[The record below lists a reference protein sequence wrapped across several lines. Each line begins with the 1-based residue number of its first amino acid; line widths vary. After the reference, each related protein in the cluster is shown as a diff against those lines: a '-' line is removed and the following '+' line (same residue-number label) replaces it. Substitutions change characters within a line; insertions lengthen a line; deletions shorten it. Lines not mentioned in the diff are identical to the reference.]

1 MKRIA
6 IVGLANL
13 FPGSKEP
20 GKFWNN
26 LLAKVDSRTLATPYQ
41 MGDAPERFYQAGKGH
56 DDKYYCQTGGY
67 IHDFSMSAD
76 GFDLSEETLSGLDD
90 VFKWSLYVAREA
102 LKDSGYHGRQDILAR
117 CGVLLGNLSFPTKK
131 SNELFLPLYHK
142 PLETALKSLL
152 GDDDFCLDS
161 YLANGDGGA
170 KQAVDPKNGLIAGYP
185 AAVIAKSLNL
195 GAMHYALDAA
205 CASSLYS
212 VKLACDHLNMGK
224 ADMMLAGAVSGGD
237 PFFVN
242 MGFSIFQAYPENGIH
257 APLDTNS
264 QGLFAGEGA
273 GMLVLKRYDDAVRD
287 GDKIYASILAGGL
300 SNDGKGQHV
309 LSPNS
314 KGQVLAYK
322 RAYDD
327 ANVDPSTVDF
337 VECHAT
343 GTPLGDKVEITSM
356 ETFFGSDESG
366 NERSV
371 PMIGSV
377 KSNLGHLLTAAG
389 MPGMSKVILGM
400 QSGKI
405 PPTINVNNPQVSKN
419 GLIGADQIPVET
431 INWPITDGQPKRAAS
446 SVFGFGGCNAH
457 MVFEEHVPGAVV
469 TADSDAASDA
479 ALNKSYQP
487 QSMAIVGMDSLFGN
501 CIGLSNFEQSIYSGK
516 QHFIPLPKQRWK
528 GIDNVE
534 RDLPFNPPATGAYID
549 NFDVDFMRFKVPPK
563 EEDSLIPQQLLT
575 MKVVDGALHDAGMEP
590 GGNVAVLVAM
600 GTELELHQFRG
611 RVNLTTQIVDSLKA
625 NGISLS
631 SDDEAELENIA
642 KDSIYDVAKLNK
654 YTSFIGNI
662 MAARISSLW
671 DFNGPAFTVSSE
683 ENSVFKCLDL
693 AQNLLG
699 TSDVD
704 AVVVAAVDLSGSLEN
719 VMLRQRM
726 NPLNTADHSMGFNES
741 VNGWSVGE
749 GAGAVVLKRSVDA
762 QSDKQK
768 VYCQIDG
775 IGFSAGS
782 DANAVANASNMA
794 LNQAGRV
801 AADIGYI
808 EAFASG
814 NAEEDQQEI
823 RGLNAVFHSPD
834 DNSNTKNTAIGS
846 VKANIGHTYSASGM
860 ASLIKTALCLKNR
873 FIPGVPNWQ
882 APSDRPTWDN
892 SRFYVQNESKN
903 WLTENIR
910 CASISGLGADDTAA
924 HVVLSE
930 YSQTSAADSK
940 LNAEDSSTLVLIQG
954 DSQDQLLEALTQCE
968 ARIDVLPLRHLA
980 AEQFAASNGK
990 KAKYTVA
997 LLASTQK
1004 QLAQELAAAKA
1015 GVVKAIQSGK
1025 SWNTPN
1031 GSMFTPS
1038 SLGAGAKISF
1048 VYPGGFASYV
1058 GLGKDISRLFPETM
1072 ETMKVHTNR
1081 LGDMIGDRLFHPRTV
1096 EALDKE
1102 QVKALSR
1109 ELIHT
1114 PIAMFESGICYSK
1127 LLTEILSKQFGVKPS
1142 SAIGYSMGEISM
1154 MYAMDVWGSAD
1165 KMSELLHGLPVF
1177 RTRLAGPMDT
1187 VREAWAI
1194 DASVPD
1200 EDIWTGY
1207 TVKAPIKQVQEIV
1220 DTEDKV
1226 FLILIN
1232 TSNECVIAGDP
1243 SACARVVKQLG
1254 CENFIAP
1261 MSDVIH
1267 CPLVRADINELATLH
1282 RMPIANQT
1290 SATLFSA
1297 VGYQGVEVS
1306 SDNIANNIA
1315 EMYCNPVDFPR
1326 LVNAAYD
1333 DGARI
1338 FIELGPRDSCTQ
1350 YVSAALGD
1358 KEHLAVAL
1366 DNKGRDE
1373 KSAMVRA
1380 LAKLATHQIDIDLSP
1395 LFDMTLLEP
1404 VSKKGL
1410 IKQVA
1415 LGRKSLHDSVLSE
1428 KNLTRFEPVRR
1439 TVKPQVLASVSPTL
1453 APSVPILNTPLPK
1466 PITAQPQIRVEPVAG
1481 ERALKPAAI
1490 ISASSAFNNNDKT
1503 ADKIMS
1509 ESKSQLAA
1517 YRANLSKVN
1526 ESHQAFLQSRQDAL
1540 GEVTEL
1546 IELQI
1551 QLATSGQRV
1560 GSSTIG
1566 GSNATNYSSAVSV
1579 EPVTP
1584 MAYAQVA
1591 SKTTPDASYAVAVPL
1606 VLEERYSVPDNII
1619 WDTADLV
1626 EFAEGKIGNVFG
1638 PEFDVIDNYVRRVRL
1653 PTTDYLL
1660 VTRVTKLDAVVGE
1673 YKPCSMTTEY
1683 DIPTDAP
1690 YLVAG
1695 QIPWAVSVES
1705 GQCDLLLIS
1714 YLGIDFTNK
1723 GERVYRLLDC
1733 TLTFMDDM
1741 AFGGET
1747 LRYDISI
1754 NSYANNGDALLFFFS
1769 YECFV
1774 GDKLVLKMD
1783 GGCAGFF
1790 TDEEL
1795 ADGKGV
1801 IKNEDD
1807 RKEIAN
1813 AVKQDF
1819 PPLLTTPKTTYEHE
1833 DMRKLID
1840 GDTGACFGPAYDK
1853 QGTNPALCFAS
1864 EKFLMIE
1871 RITSIQSKAG
1881 AWGLGIVEG
1890 QKQLD
1895 PNHWYFPCHFK
1906 DDQVMAGSL
1915 MAEGCGQLLM
1925 FYMMYLGMHTQVS
1938 NARFQPM
1945 PGEAQQVRCRGQ
1957 VLPQH
1962 ATLEYRMEVTEIGL
1976 SPYPYAKANV
1986 DIILNGKV
1994 VVDFKNISVML
2005 KEQGGEDLAVEPIL
2019 TAPPMRVESDLS
2031 REKITGVTP
2040 ILHFEAPH
2048 LNPPVGGIA
2057 DNRVPDTVPYQ
2068 PYHMFEFAT
2077 GDISKC
2083 FGSDF
2088 DFYKDITPP
2097 RTPCGDLQL
2106 TTRVTEV
2113 RGKRGELKKPSY
2125 CKGEYEVPADAWY
2138 YTGNA
2143 HPGVMPY
2150 SVLMEI
2156 SLQPNGFV
2164 SAWAGTTLR
2173 FPDKELFFRNLDGSG
2188 TLLREVDLRGKTIIN
2203 DSNLLSTTI
2212 VGNNIVQSFDFT
2224 LSTDN
2229 EPFYKGT
2236 AVFGYFE
2243 ASALKDQL
2251 GLDKGEITEP
2261 WHRVNNIA
2269 ETNVTT
2275 IDLTSDEIQQSMYQA
2290 PAAKPHYK
2298 LAGGQLNF
2306 IDRVEIVADGGKEGK
2321 GYIFAERT
2329 IDVTD
2334 WFFPFH
2340 FHGDPVMPGSLGV
2353 EAIIQS
2359 MQVYALENKLGAEFS
2374 NPMFSTILSTVKW
2387 KYRGQINPT
2396 NKKMS
2401 LDVHIKEIQHN
2412 NGEVVVIG
2420 DASLSKDGLRIYEVY
2435 DIAIAIKE
2443 A

>member
-1 MKRIA
+1 M
-6 IVGLANL
+6 
-13 FPGSKEP
+13 
-20 GKFWNN
+20 
-26 LLAKVDSRTLATPYQ
+26 
-41 MGDAPERFYQAGKGH
+41 
-56 DDKYYCQTGGY
+56 
-67 IHDFSMSAD
+67 
-76 GFDLSEETLSGLDD
+76 
-90 VFKWSLYVAREA
+90 
-102 LKDSGYHGRQDILAR
+102 
-117 CGVLLGNLSFPTKK
+117 
-131 SNELFLPLYHK
+131 
-142 PLETALKSLL
+142 
-152 GDDDFCLDS
+152 
-161 YLANGDGGA
+161 
-170 KQAVDPKNGLIAGYP
+170 
-185 AAVIAKSLNL
+185 
-195 GAMHYALDAA
+195 
-205 CASSLYS
+205 
-212 VKLACDHLNMGK
+212 
-224 ADMMLAGAVSGGD
+224 
-237 PFFVN
+237 
-242 MGFSIFQAYPENGIH
+242 
-257 APLDTNS
+257 
-264 QGLFAGEGA
+264 
-273 GMLVLKRYDDAVRD
+273 
-287 GDKIYASILAGGL
+287 
-300 SNDGKGQHV
+300 
-309 LSPNS
+309 
-314 KGQVLAYK
+314 
-322 RAYDD
+322 
-327 ANVDPSTVDF
+327 
-337 VECHAT
+337 
-343 GTPLGDKVEITSM
+343 
-356 ETFFGSDESG
+356 
-366 NERSV
+366 
-371 PMIGSV
+371 
-377 KSNLGHLLTAAG
+377 
-389 MPGMSKVILGM
+389 
-400 QSGKI
+400 
-405 PPTINVNNPQVSKN
+405 
-419 GLIGADQIPVET
+419 
-431 INWPITDGQPKRAAS
+431 
-446 SVFGFGGCNAH
+446 
-457 MVFEEHVPGAVV
+457 
-469 TADSDAASDA
+469 
-479 ALNKSYQP
+479 
-487 QSMAIVGMDSLFGN
+487 
-501 CIGLSNFEQSIYSGK
+501 
-516 QHFIPLPKQRWK
+516 
-528 GIDNVE
+528 
-534 RDLPFNPPATGAYID
+534 
-549 NFDVDFMRFKVPPK
+549 
-563 EEDSLIPQQLLT
+563 
-575 MKVVDGALHDAGMEP
+575 
-590 GGNVAVLVAM
+590 
-600 GTELELHQFRG
+600 
-611 RVNLTTQIVDSLKA
+611 
-625 NGISLS
+625 
-631 SDDEAELENIA
+631 
-642 KDSIYDVAKLNK
+642 
-654 YTSFIGNI
+654 
-662 MAARISSLW
+662 
-671 DFNGPAFTVSSE
+671 
-683 ENSVFKCLDL
+683 
-693 AQNLLG
+693 
-699 TSDVD
+699 
-704 AVVVAAVDLSGSLEN
+704 
-719 VMLRQRM
+719 
-726 NPLNTADHSMGFNES
+726 
-741 VNGWSVGE
+741 
-749 GAGAVVLKRSVDA
+749 
-762 QSDKQK
+762 
-768 VYCQIDG
+768 
-775 IGFSAGS
+775 
-782 DANAVANASNMA
+782 
-794 LNQAGRV
+794 
-801 AADIGYI
+801 
-808 EAFASG
+808 
-814 NAEEDQQEI
+814 
-823 RGLNAVFHSPD
+823 
-834 DNSNTKNTAIGS
+834 
-846 VKANIGHTYSASGM
+846 
-860 ASLIKTALCLKNR
+860 
-873 FIPGVPNWQ
+873 
-882 APSDRPTWDN
+882 
-892 SRFYVQNESKN
+892 
-903 WLTENIR
+903 
-910 CASISGLGADDTAA
+910 
-924 HVVLSE
+924 
-930 YSQTSAADSK
+930 
-940 LNAEDSSTLVLIQG
+940 
-954 DSQDQLLEALTQCE
+954 
-968 ARIDVLPLRHLA
+968 
-980 AEQFAASNGK
+980 
-990 KAKYTVA
+990 
-997 LLASTQK
+997 
-1004 QLAQELAAAKA
+1004 
-1015 GVVKAIQSGK
+1015 
-1025 SWNTPN
+1025 
-1031 GSMFTPS
+1031 
-1038 SLGAGAKISF
+1038 
-1048 VYPGGFASYV
+1048 
-1058 GLGKDISRLFPETM
+1058 M
-1072 ETMKVHTNR
+1072 ETMKAHTHR
-1081 LGDMIGDRLFHPRTV
+1081 LDSMIGDKLFHPRTV
-1096 EALDKE
+1096 EALDKD
-1102 QVKALSR
+1102 QTKALSR
-1109 ELIHT
+1109 DLIHT
-1114 PIAMFESGICYSK
+1114 PIAMFESGICYAK
-1127 LLTEILSKQFGVKPS
+1127 LLTEILSKRFNVSSQ

-1154 MYAMDVWGSAD
+1154 MYAMDVWDSAD
-1165 KMSELLHGLPVF
+1165 KMSELLHTLPVF

-1187 VREAWAI
+1187 VREAWSI

-1200 EDIWTGY
+1200 EDIWAGY
-1207 TVKAPIKQVQEIV
+1207 TVKAPIAQVQAVV
-1220 DTEDKV
+1220 DSEEKV
-1226 FLILIN
+1226 FLLLIN
-1232 TSNECVIAGDP
+1232 TSSECVIAGDP
-1243 SACARVVKQLG
+1243 AACARVVTQLD

-1267 CPLVRADINELATLH
+1267 CPLVRADITELATLH

-1290 SATLFSA
+1290 PATLFSA
-1297 VGYQGVEVS
+1297 VGYQPVEVS

-1338 FIELGPRDSCTQ
+1338 FIELGPRDTCTQ

-1358 KEHLAVAL
+1358 KTHLAVAF
-1366 DNKGRDE
+1366 DSKGRDE
-1373 KSAMVRA
+1373 KSALVRA
-1380 LAKLATHQIDIDLSP
+1380 LAKLASHQIEFDLSS

-1404 VSKKGL
+1404 TSKKGL
-1410 IKQVA
+1410 IKQVV
-1415 LGRKSLHDSVLSE
+1415 LGRKSLHESVLSE
-1428 KNLTRFEPVRR
+1428 QNLARFESVRN
-1439 TVKPQVLASVSPTL
+1439 TVKAETKARVEANELVNPVVSVKPVKPVKAT
-1453 APSVPILNTPLPK
+1453 APVKAKVAVKPIESIKPLLNTPLPK
-1466 PITAQPQIRVEPVAG
+1466 PITAQPQVKVEPVA
-1481 ERALKPAAI
+1481 RDNALKPAAI
-1490 ISASSAFNNNDKT
+1490 IQASPAFNNNDNT

-1509 ESKSQLAA
+1509 ESKSQFAA
-1517 YRANLSKVN
+1517 YKANLSKVN

-1540 GEVTEL
+1540 GEVAEL
-1546 IELQI
+1546 MELQI
-1551 QLATSGQRV
+1551 QLAMSGQSV
-1560 GSSTIG
+1560 GSTTIG
-1566 GSNATNYSSAVSV
+1566 GAGSTNYGTSVSV

-1591 SKTTPDASYAVAVPL
+1591 SQSESELTYAVAAPL
-1606 VLEERYSVPDNII
+1606 VLEERYSIPDNIV
-1619 WDTADLV
+1619 WDAADLV

-1638 PEFDVIDNYVRRVRL
+1638 SEFDIIDSYSRRVRL
-1653 PTTDYLL
+1653 PTSDYLL
-1660 VTRVTKLDAVVGE
+1660 VTRVTKLDATVGE
-1673 YKPCSMTTEY
+1673 FKPCSMTTEY

-1733 TLTFMDDM
+1733 TLTFMDDL

-1754 NSYANNGDALLFFFS
+1754 NNYANNGDALLFFFS

-1795 ADGKGV
+1795 AYGKGV
-1801 IKNEDD
+1801 IKNDDD

-1819 PPLLTTPKTTYEHE
+1819 QPLLTTPKSTFEYAE
-1833 DMRKLID
+1833 MRKLVD
-1840 GDTGACFGPAYDK
+1840 GDTAGCFGPAYDK
-1853 QGTNPALCFAS
+1853 QGKNPALCFAS

-1871 RITSIQSKAG
+1871 RVTSIQSKAG

-1925 FYMMYLGMHTQVS
+1925 FYMMYLGMHTEVTD
-1938 NARFQPM
+1938 ARFQPM

-2005 KEQGGEDLAVEPIL
+2005 KEQGGAALSVEPIGFESTGIESTSVESESFEVVDENPIL
-2019 TAPPMRVESDLS
+2019 TAPLMRVESDLS

-2040 ILHFEAPH
+2040 ILHYEAPR

-2088 DFYKDITPP
+2088 DFYRDITPP

-2113 RGKRGELKKPSY
+2113 RGKRGELKKPAY

-2143 HPGVMPY
+2143 HPSVMPY

-2251 GLDKGEITEP
+2251 GLDKGQTTEP
-2261 WHRVNNIA
+2261 WHRVNNTA
-2269 ETNVTT
+2269 EASVIT

-2290 PAAKPHYK
+2290 PVAKPHYK

-2401 LDVHIKEIQHN
+2401 LDVHITDIQHN

-2435 DIAIAIKE
+2435 DIAIAIRE